1 MGTMCIPMPVDKKA
15 YLDDNYSSADGSHIV
30 LKSSFVGSTYYAA
43 VRVTRR
49 GESDGEPP
57 VTFTLGA
64 VVKTNSMQGEF
75 CYKSMDE
82 SMGPYE
88 SQCPIGILMLL
99 TPTDELVRL
108 SVFSETSR
116 ERASD
121 WRERCRKHAEGKKR
135 RARLKEG
142 DRIKLPYKVRFVGGL
157 EADTFTKVNLPRR
170 RNVFRPE
177 GGSSFVRLT
186 SQHLDDAELLA

>member
-1 MGTMCIPMPVDKKA
+1 MGTMCMPMPADRKA
-15 YLDDNYSSADGSHIV
+15 YLDDNYSSGSGSHVV

-43 VRVTRR
+43 VQITKQ
-49 GESDGEPP
+49 GEMEGDSP
-57 VTFTLGA
+57 VVFTIAA
-64 VVKTNSMQGEF
+64 VAKTSSGQGEF

-82 SMGPYE
+82 TVGPGL
-88 SQCPIGILMLL
+88 SQCPPGILKLL
-99 TPTDELVRL
+99 TPIDELERL
-108 SVFSETSR
+108 GVVMGDSLSWAR
-116 ERASD
+116 E

-186 SQHLDDAELLA
+186 SQHLDDAEVLA